1 MTLTRKYL
9 LALCAFVAPA
19 ALAAQ
24 QRASA
29 GAMPLSLADAVR
41 LAERESESVHIARA
55 GADRASGQ
63 NVQARS
69 QLYPQ
74 VTGTASYQRALQL
87 QFQEIAK
94 RVPSSDSSSTGSDTS
109 SSGGNGFADSPLT
122 RVFASANTMILG
134 VTASEVVY
142 SGGRVRAGIA
152 ASEAGMRAADLG
164 MRTARAQLVYDIAQ
178 AYYDA
183 QVAERLLAIAD
194 SSLAQTDRALTQTQ
208 LAKDVGNTAEYDLI
222 RARVTRDN
230 VRPAVIA
237 ARTQRDVA
245 FLHLRQLLHLTANQP
260 LMLTTAL
267 DETAPINT
275 RDLRAAGNILPIAD
289 TSIVGR
295 TSVRQAAELVNAQE
309 NQLKIAR
316 GQRLPAV
323 SLSTNYQRFAYPSG
337 VFEDKLRY
345 YFPNWTVSLGA
356 SIPIFTGGRQRGD
369 QMVAEANL
377 AEARERY
384 HQTVLGAVLDEE
396 VARAQL
402 EQAQAALIA
411 SAGTDEQAARGYAIA
426 EVRFSEGIAT
436 QLELAQA
443 RVDLQTARANR
454 VQAARGLA
462 LARLRVE
469 LLSDLPLGAASAG
482 AVR

>member
-1 MTLTRKYL
+1 MQSILRHFLTGA
-9 LALCAFVAPA
+9 LAAIPA
-19 ALAAQ
+19 TLAAQ
-24 QRASA
+24 QRVP
-29 GAMPLSLADAVR
+29 GVPTPLSLADAVR
-41 LAERESESVHIARA
+41 LAERENESVRIARA

-63 NVQARS
+63 HIQARS
-69 QLYPQ
+69 QMYPQ
-74 VTGTASYQRALQL
+74 VTGSASYQRALQL
-87 QFQEIAK
+87 QFEEIGK
-94 RVPSSDSSSTGSDTS
+94 RVPSDTS
-109 SSGGNGFADSPLT
+109 GSGTDSSGGFANSPLA
-122 RVFASANTMILG
+122 RVFASPNTMILG

-142 SGGRVRAGIA
+142 SGGRVKAGVA
-152 ASEAGMRAADLG
+152 ASDAGMRAADLAV
-164 MRTARAQLVYDIAQ
+164 RTARAQLIYDVAQ

-208 LAKDVGNTAEYDLI
+208 LGRDVGNTAEYDLI

-230 VRPAVIA
+230 ARPVVIG

-245 FLHLRQLLHLTANQP
+245 LLRLRQLLHLPSDQTLA
-260 LMLTTAL
+260 LTTAL
-267 DETAPINT
+267 DENVPVNAG
-275 RDLRAAGNILPIAD
+275 DLRAAANVQAIAD
-289 TSIVGR
+289 TSVTGR
-295 TSVRQAAELVNAQE
+295 SSVRQAAELVHMQE
-309 NQLKIAR
+309 SQLKIVR

-323 SLSTNYQRFAYPSG
+323 SLSTNYQRFAYPTG

-356 SIPIFTGGRQRGD
+356 SIPFFTGGRQRGD

-377 AEARERY
+377 AEAHERY
-384 HQTVLGAVLDEE
+384 HQAVLGAVLD
-396 VARAQL
+396 AQIAQAQL
-402 EQAQAALIA
+402 EQAQATLLA

-454 VQAARGLA
+454 VTAARGLA
-462 LARLRVE
+462 LARLRVA
-469 LLSDLPLGAASAG
+469 LLGDLPVGAAVG
-482 AVR
+482 GQ